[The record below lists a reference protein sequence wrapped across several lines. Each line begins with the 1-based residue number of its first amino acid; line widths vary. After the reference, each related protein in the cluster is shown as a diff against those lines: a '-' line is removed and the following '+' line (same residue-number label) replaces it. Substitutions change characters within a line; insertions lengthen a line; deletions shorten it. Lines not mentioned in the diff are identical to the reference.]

1 MTRPTPPSWTP
12 TRRAVLR
19 GASWGVV
26 ALSANSARAQAG
38 SFPTR
43 PIRLFVGGPA
53 GGTEDIVARAIAQ
66 QAEKS
71 LSQPFI
77 VENRSGAGG
86 TPAYLQ
92 VKRAAPDGYTLA
104 LVSLSILRQPILE
117 DVGYDALKDF
127 TYVAALTD
135 VVFCVVV
142 PSDSPFK
149 NWNDLRSF
157 GKLQPQKVSYGAPA
171 GLGNS
176 AHLFGA
182 EVAAREGV
190 QWTPVPFRGSSDTMT
205 ALLGNQLTFSV
216 DTIVSAAPMEK
227 AGKVRILA
235 FATDIAPQ
243 GWPGVPTMRQLGY
256 DLTIDTFF
264 GIAGPAHLDAKADK
278 VLDEA
283 FRFTTEQ
290 PPFIEF
296 LARTS
301 QRTRY
306 MGTREFTAFA
316 TKAEQKQRVLLNK
329 YGLAKARG

>member
-1 MTRPTPPSWTP
+1 MTSSMPASGP
-12 TRRAVLR
+12 TRRTFIGAAALAV
-19 GASWGVV
+19 
-26 ALSANSARAQAG
+26 AG
-38 SFPTR
+38 LHAVPGHAKDDDFPSR
-43 PIRLFVGGPA
+43 PIRLLVGGPA
-53 GGTEDIVARAIAQ
+53 GGTEDIVARAIGQ
-66 QAEKS
+66 QAGKS
-71 LSQPFI
+71 LGQPFV

-92 VKRAAPDGYTLA
+92 VKRAAPDGYTLG
-104 LVSLSILRQPILE
+104 LVSLSVLRQPILE

-127 TYVAALTD
+127 SYVSMLTD

-142 PSDSPFK
+142 PGDSPFHS
-149 NWNDLRSF
+149 WSDLRDY
-157 GKLQPQKVSYGAPA
+157 GRREPQKVSYGAPA

-182 EVAAREGV
+182 EVASREGV

-205 ALLGNQLTFSV
+205 ALLGGQLTFSV

-235 FATDIAPQ
+235 FATDVAPKS
-243 GWPGVPTMRQLGY
+243 WPGIPTMRQLGY
-256 DLTIDTFF
+256 DLSIDTFF
-264 GIAGPAHLDAKADK
+264 GIAGPAHLDPK
-278 VLDEA
+278 VLQSLDQA

-290 PPFIEF
+290 PDFIDF

-306 MGTREFTAFA
+306 MGSTEFTAFVV
-316 TKAEQKQRVLLNK
+316 KAEQRQRELLNK
-329 YGLAKARG
+329 YGLAKARS